1 MIPLYDKKRIGNSF
15 PLVTAFL
22 IVINTIFFLCTISN
36 LNYYID
42 FFGFTSGKLWDGR
55 FFTIITSM
63 FLHGNIWHLI
73 FNMWFLWVFG
83 NNLESCL
90 GKIKFLAFYLL
101 CGIGGAVVYA
111 LAMSDPTSAVIG
123 ASGAISGVLGGY
135 LVCFP
140 KNKIKTFLFLFI
152 VSIPAVIYIFIW
164 FLLQLFSTSGIDT
177 SVAYWGHIGGFIS
190 GIAFVKMIKKRR

>member
-15 PLVTAFL
+15 PLITAFL

-36 LNYYID
+36 LNHYID
-42 FFGFTSGKLWDGR
+42 LFGFTSGKLLDGR
-55 FFTIITSM
+55 FFTIITYM

-83 NNLESCL
+83 SNLESHL
-90 GKIKFLAFYLL
+90 GKVKFLAFYLL
-101 CGIGGAVVYA
+101 CGIGGAIVYA
-111 LAMSDPTSAVIG
+111 LAMSDPTAAVIG

-135 LVCFP
+135 LVYFP
-140 KNKIKTFLFLFI
+140 KNKIKTFFFFF
-152 VSIPAVIYIFIW
+152 VASIPAVIYIFVW

-177 SVAYWGHIGGFIS
+177 PVAYWVHIGGFVS
-190 GIAFVKMIKKRR
+190 GLAFVKMIKKRK